1 MKKLK
6 GQLLRWILIVRKLQN
21 QPYISF
27 RELQRELER
36 ELAFRGYD
44 PVCSDATLKRD
55 LNELKEEFGLDITYS
70 RTHKGYSL
78 PAVRKGWLDMDC
90 IIEPIEVMT
99 ALGNH
104 SLPEYILPEQYQ
116 TRGTQHLSYLLHAI
130 RQRQKVH
137 FLYRKYA
144 DNTRSERTLSPY
156 ALKEWRGRWYV
167 LGAEE
172 SGKIKTFGL
181 DRIEQL
187 TLLLETFSKN
197 ESFDPVQK
205 FKDSFGIYSSEEYPI
220 EEVVFDCDME
230 DGNYL
235 KSRPLH
241 PSQQLLKEENGRM
254 VFSLR
259 VRITPDFLM
268 EIMSRSW
275 SLHIV
280 QPASLRQRLCDI
292 YREALQRNESSSTEG
307 GST

>member
-1 MKKLK
+1 M
-6 GQLLRWILIVRKLQN
+6 
-21 QPYISF
+21 
-27 RELQRELER
+27 
-36 ELAFRGYD
+36 
-44 PVCSDATLKRD
+44 
-55 LNELKEEFGLDITYS
+55 
-70 RTHKGYSL
+70 
-78 PAVRKGWLDMDC
+78 
-90 IIEPIEVMT
+90 
-99 ALGNH
+99 
-104 SLPEYILPEQYQ
+104 
-116 TRGTQHLSYLLHAI
+116 
-130 RQRQKVH
+130 
-137 FLYRKYA
+137 
-144 DNTRSERTLSPY
+144 
-156 ALKEWRGRWYV
+156 

-187 TLLLETFSKN
+187 TLLPETFSKN
-197 ESFDPVQK
+197 EAFDPVQK

-254 VFSLR
+254 VFSLQ

-292 YREALQRNESSSTEG
+292 YREALQRNESPSTEG
-307 GST
+307 